1 MQPTDKEEIA
11 NISSLN
17 SNKASGPNSRPYR
30 ILFFIKNE
38 VLFLADLFY
47 TSFKNGVFPFV
58 LKTKKVVLIFEAD
71 YSNYRAMSLLSNI
84 EKILKKLMY
93 MRFFTFFLRI
103 MLSAVYSLDSDN
115 SVLNLMP

>member
-38 VLFLADLFY
+38 VLFLAGLFY
-47 TSFKNGVFPFV
+47 PSFINDVFPFV
-58 LKTKKVVLIFEAD
+58 LKTKKVFPVFEAD
-71 YSNYRAMSLLSNI
+71 YSKYRAMSLFSNI
-84 EKILKKLMY
+84 EKILKKLVY
-93 MRFFTFFLRI
+93 IRFFTFF
-103 MLSAVYSLDSDN
+103 
-115 SVLNLMP
+115 